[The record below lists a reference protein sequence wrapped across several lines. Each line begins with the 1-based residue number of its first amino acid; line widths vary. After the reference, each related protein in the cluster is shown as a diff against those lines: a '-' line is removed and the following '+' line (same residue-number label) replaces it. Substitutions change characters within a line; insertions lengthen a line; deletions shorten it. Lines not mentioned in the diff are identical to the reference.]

1 MIAAARTLRLLGLGL
16 WIMGVA
22 AAQGAASEA
31 ACPTD
36 GWLTLAPGIHIW
48 QPAPDQD
55 VSEAK
60 GGHVMP
66 TSVLVH
72 EGRAWVIDPGPSLK
86 AGQQL
91 KALIACRWQAR
102 VERVFNTHAH
112 AENVLAN
119 IAFLAEVERGEVSIG
134 ATQGTR
140 DAMAKRCAD
149 CLADLTARIGVA
161 QMAGTDYVVPDA
173 ILSPGEVWRL
183 GPHGLRV
190 HEVQDAHT
198 LSDLVLVHETAGV
211 VWVGGLAYGQRLPEL
226 AQGSLMGWRRSLAWL
241 QQTPWTA
248 VVGATVSR
256 APNPGEQPQ
265 ALQQTDA
272 YLRALQLTVLE
283 AMESGLQVSE
293 ITTEENDPFAS
304 WTGFE
309 KRHGFNLQ
317 RAWREL
323 EPSWMD
329 GVLKPER

>member
-1 MIAAARTLRLLGLGL
+1 M
-16 WIMGVA
+16 
-22 AAQGAASEA
+22 
-31 ACPTD
+31 
-36 GWLTLAPGIHIW
+36 TLAPGIHIW

-55 VSEAK
+55 VSEAN

-91 KALIACRWQAR
+91 IALIACRWQAR

-119 IAFLAEVERGEVSIG
+119 IAFLPEVKQGKVSILS
-134 ATQGTR
+134 TQGTR
-140 DAMAKRCAD
+140 DAMAKRCPD
-149 CLADLTARIGVA
+149 CLADLTQRVGVE

-173 ILSPGEVWRL
+173 VPSPGEVWRL

-198 LSDLVLVHETAGV
+198 LSDLVLVHETAQV
-211 VWVGGLAYGQRLPEL
+211 AWVGGLVYGDRLPEL

-241 QQTPWTA
+241 QQTAWTA
-248 VVGATVSR
+248 LIGATVSR
-256 APNPGEQPQ
+256 ASTPGEQPE

-272 YLRALQLTVLE
+272 YLRAVQSTVLE

-293 ITTEENDPFAS
+293 ITTDTRTPFAS
-304 WTGFE
+304 WVGFSQ
-309 KRHGFNLQ
+309 RHGFNLQ

-323 EPSWMD
+323 EPGWMD
-329 GVLKPER
+329 GLLKPER